1 MRWTLIAFFTACISI
16 SVFANASSAQTDPLD
31 GFDVTDPTILQPS
44 PSCELDPCACGWC
57 PEEDGFSSYGL
68 MGPDPS
74 IMIPSPSCIIDPCAC
89 GWCPEDDGNLLQLHL
104 NSFSEESSFGP
115 SSTPQAT
122 ESTVFGTFDRASLQA
137 FRDSVPQDLTICPVQ
152 RIRPWSIVRENYLAR
167 SRLLSCTETA
177 LELRRFEEETWLSV
191 QVEGLLALSED
202 LRRTAETLY
211 RDYSDECLI
220 PLAATVSEQSDA
232 ERSRVL
238 RTATAPGQVDILLS
252 SVGRLSAGLNN
263 HTCSAAVVSFP
274 NRIALLTATHCLGIV
289 SAAEEGGT
297 FRSLEAT
304 YAQLTFTAY
313 DGTTMNFQVDEAL
326 DGHTYSALNEDVA
339 GVFVDLPNGKVVNSG
354 LPLVGA
360 PLQPWEPFLIVGENP
375 YLAAVNRA
383 DSIEGME
390 HLQMSMSV
398 TLSPDCQFR
407 ASNAGSLHYLCQT
420 AGGMS
425 GSPIIVVR
433 DGRFFVAG
441 VHTRRQPEMSSVRCD
456 RGLATG
462 GVNGGVAIIEN
473 DLARR

>member
-1 MRWTLIAFFTACISI
+1 MRWTFLAFFATCVAI
-16 SVFANASSAQTDPLD
+16 SVFPNALSAQTDLRD
-31 GFDVTDPTILQPS
+31 GFDFTDPTILQPS
-44 PSCELDPCACGWC
+44 PSCEVDPCACGWC
-57 PEEDGFSSYGL
+57 PEEDGSLFDGRI
-68 MGPDPS
+68 GPDPS
-74 IMIPSPSCIIDPCAC
+74 IMLPSPSCIIDPCAC
-89 GWCPEDDGNLLQLHL
+89 GWCPEGDGNLLQLHL
-104 NSFSEESSFGP
+104 NSLSEESSVGP
-115 SSTPQAT
+115 LSAPQAI
-122 ESTVFGTFDRASLQA
+122 ESPIFGTFDRDSLQA
-137 FRDSVPQDLTICPVQ
+137 FRDSVPRDLTICPVQ
-152 RIRPWSIVRENYLAR
+152 RIRPWRIVRENYLAR
-167 SRLLSCTETA
+167 ERQLSCTETA
-177 LELRRFEEETWLSV
+177 VDLLSFEEETWLSV
-191 QVEGLLALSED
+191 RADGLLALSED
-202 LRRTAETLY
+202 LRRTAEALY
-211 RDYSDECLI
+211 RDYSGECLI

-252 SVGRLSAGLNN
+252 SVGRLTAGLNN
-263 HTCSAAVVSFP
+263 HACSAAVVSFP
-274 NRIALLTATHCLGIV
+274 NRIALLTATHCLGLTFN
-289 SAAEEGGT
+289 SGEEESL
-297 FRSLEAT
+297 RSLET
-304 YAQLTFTAY
+304 YEQLTFTAY

-339 GVFVDLPNGKVVNSG
+339 GVFIDLPDGQVVNAG

-360 PLQPWEPFLIVGENP
+360 PLQAWEPFLIVGENP

-383 DSIEGME
+383 DRLEGLE

-456 RGLATG
+456 RGIPTG
-462 GVNGGVAIIEN
+462 GVNGGIAIIEN
-473 DLARR
+473 DLARP